1 MKHTLPHFK
10 HVKGFLLGI
19 QEQFGEE
26 KAIGWALNPT
36 RFMKLH
42 EVSSFLVP
50 VLMASLQFPNGTS
63 PYSPEPVC
71 MLTPSC
77 NHLSF

>member
-42 EVSSFLVP
+42 EGSSFLVQ
-50 VLMASLQFPNGTS
+50 VLMASLHCFLM
-63 PYSPEPVC
+63 VLL
-71 MLTPSC
+71 LTLQSLFAC
-77 NHLSF
+77 